1 MKPKLPI
8 PLRTAIDRAAAS
20 FAAFSSDAVSN
31 VFDGSATNHFKS
43 RLRSQGKTIRQWA
56 LENGFN
62 PTQVYRTLNGV
73 EKAGYGRAHEIA
85 VAAGIK

>member
-1 MKPKLPI
+1 MPQFKNQLFPRRHSACRAVAAHRPPRPI
-8 PLRTAIDRAAAS
+8 SPDAFKANLSAA
-20 FAAFSSDAVSN
+20 
-31 VFDGSATNHFKS
+31 
-43 RLRSQGKTIRQWA
+43 GKTIRQWA